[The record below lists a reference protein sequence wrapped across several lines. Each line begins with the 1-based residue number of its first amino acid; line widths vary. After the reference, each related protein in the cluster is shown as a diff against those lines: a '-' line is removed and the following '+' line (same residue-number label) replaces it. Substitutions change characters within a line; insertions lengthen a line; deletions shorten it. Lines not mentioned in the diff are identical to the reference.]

1 MRHCSTTSTTSGSVN
16 GVLPARHE
24 LLQEFMNAVK
34 QNYGEKVLVQF
45 EDFANHN
52 AFDLLAKYSKSHL
65 VFNDDIQGT
74 ASVVLAGLLA
84 ALKMIGGGL
93 VDQTYLF
100 LGAGEAGTGIAEL
113 IALEM
118 SKQLNS
124 RWTTAARRS
133 GWWTPG
139 LLVESRKE
147 SLQHFKKPF
156 AHEHEELKTLLEAV
170 QSIKPTVLIGT
181 SGVGKT
187 FTQEVIEAMASFN
200 EKPVIFSLSNP
211 TSHSECTAE
220 EAYTW
225 SKGTAVFA
233 SGSPFD
239 PVEYEG
245 KTYVPGQSNNAY
257 VFPGFGLGVV
267 ISGAIRVHDD
277 MLEEATQ
284 ENFDKGLIFPPFTN
298 IRKISASIAAK
309 VAAKAYDLGLASR
322 LPRPDDLF
330 KYAES
335 CMYTPLY
342 RSYR

>member
-1 MRHCSTTSTTSGSVN
+1 MKFR
-16 GVLPARHE
+16 
-24 LLQEFMNAVK
+24 
-34 QNYGEKVLVQF
+34 
-45 EDFANHN
+45 
-52 AFDLLAKYSKSHL
+52 
-65 VFNDDIQGT
+65 
-74 ASVVLAGLLA
+74 
-84 ALKMIGGGL
+84 KM
-93 VDQTYLF
+93 Q
-100 LGAGEAGTGIAEL
+100 
-113 IALEM
+113 
-118 SKQLNS
+118 
-124 RWTTAARRS
+124 
-133 GWWTPG
+133 
-139 LLVESRKE
+139 
-147 SLQHFKKPF
+147 
-156 AHEHEELKTLLEAV
+156 
-170 QSIKPTVLIGT
+170 
-181 SGVGKT
+181 
-187 FTQEVIEAMASFN
+187 
-200 EKPVIFSLSNP
+200 KPVIFSLSNP

-225 SKGTAVFA
+225 TKGTAVFA

-277 MLEEATQ
+277 MLLAASEALAEQVSQ

-298 IRKISASIAAK
+298 IRKISANIAAK

-322 LPRPDDLF
+322 LPRPDDLV